1 MERAKKQDGLKDFPE
16 KYTSFS
22 LNKELTN
29 KEYELLERGFIP
41 SQQEDKWYI
50 YVEDTDYLSKE
61 IEGKQILLTT
71 TWIYFHRSWTGH
83 VCYKTKIEKSATG
96 YLLTETRIN
105 DYSPPSSITLS
116 NFSMTN
122 FPNDIDFAKT
132 LVPYLVDRI
141 LLRKNILFPKVE
153 EFSAEENFGYRWHLV
168 GRASNNHPKD

>member
-1 MERAKKQDGLKDFPE
+1 MRRFTQMGKVIKRDDLEDFPE
-16 KYTSFS
+16 KYASFN

-29 KEYELLERGFIP
+29 KEYELLEWGFRP

-50 YVEDTDYLSKE
+50 YVEDA
-61 IEGKQILLTT
+61 
-71 TWIYFHRSWTGH
+71 WIYFHRSWTGH
-83 VCYKTKIEKSATG
+83 VCYKTKVEKSATG

-105 DYSPPSSITLS
+105 EDTPPSSITYT

-141 LLRKNILFPKVE
+141 LVGKDILFPTVK
-153 EFSAEENFGYRWHLV
+153 EFGAEENFAYRWHLV
-168 GRASNNHPKD
+168 GCASNNHPKD